1 MIAQQ
6 VGICGML
13 HPRRRH
19 TFTFSAE
26 GHGAQLWC
34 PSQGGRE
41 HLWVIFS
48 FGRQGCFNKPVDT
61 TMVVSR
67 LAGRCPM
74 AVVAVGVAVGYG
86 VKKPSHIP

>member
-34 PSQGGRE
+34 PSQG
-41 HLWVIFS
+41 
-48 FGRQGCFNKPVDT
+48 GRQGCFNKPVDT